1 MRTLSKVVCDPDCP
15 VRRSLDVVGSK
26 WTLLI
31 IRDLL
36 AEPRR
41 FGELLITLGEVSPKV
56 LTERLRALEG
66 DGILTRTVFPE
77 MPLRV
82 EYALTDRGRALHPVI
97 DALATWGAHLPTGT
111 GQRTDAHAEEPGAAL
126 MS

>member
-1 MRTLSKVVCDPDCP
+1 MRTLAKVTCNPDCP

-36 AEPRR
+36 TQPRR

-56 LTERLRALEG
+56 LTERLRALEA

-77 MPLRV
+77 VPLRV

-97 DALATWGAHLPTGT
+97 DALAVWG
-111 GQRTDAHAEEPGAAL
+111 GAPRSQADL
-126 MS
+126 RPRERHEARVIR

>member
-1 MRTLSKVVCDPDCP
+1 MRTLAKVTCNPDCP

-36 AEPRR
+36 AQPRR

-56 LTERLRALEG
+56 LTERLRALEA

-77 MPLRV
+77 VPLRV

-97 DALATWGAHLPTGT
+97 DALAVWGEHL
-111 GQRTDAHAEEPGAAL
+111 AAKQTSGL
-126 MS
+126 ANDTKQG